1 MIAGKLKEAVR
12 STGTCHAVCPEALH
26 QWAISSLVEFGRLP
40 FPVRHFLLHPCAAT
54 FRTSNVWPSP
64 FPAPTLSHPPFW
76 NRSPRPDHQEEEENV
91 EKWVVRA
98 ISEGVIDGRIDQLNR
113 KVLVKSSFQRKFEKE
128 PTPQFLTVVYTN
140 PSLQRWGYSGK
151 KPLTTLDWKEPRA
164 VCPHL
169 KTLGQLWFSYSPNH
183 YGKQLMSAVS
193 ARVLHSGLD
202 LRQRHKPWY
211 VHLGSDRHRRLHL
224 RRILAAG
231 VVTRHFHRDKS
242 ARREPTDAELVRR
255 ARKSGPSW
263 TRS

>member
-1 MIAGKLKEAVR
+1 MIAGKLKVAVQ

-26 QWAISSLVEFGRLP
+26 RWAISSLVEFGRLFFP
-40 FPVRHFLLHPCAAT
+40 FAISCSTRARPLSALVSGRP
-54 FRTSNVWPSP
+54 P

-140 PSLQRWGYSGK
+140 PSLQRWGCSGK

-164 VCPHL
+164 LSPHL

-202 LRQRHKPWY
+202 LRQRHKPRY
-211 VHLGSDRHRRLHL
+211 VHLGSDRHGRLHP

-242 ARREPTDAELVRR
+242 ARREPTDTELVRR